1 MGVKN
6 LNKFLRET
14 CKNDSIRRVN
24 LSELS
29 GKKIAIDVSIYL
41 YKYQSQSLIENI
53 YSMLSIFYYYKIIP
67 IFIFDGKPPTEKTAV
82 LKKRKQNKLQAEAE
96 YNLLKIKLQE
106 NKNILV
112 QDKQE
117 IEETMQ
123 MLKKQ
128 FVYIKKNQ
136 ITKVKELISSYGAMY
151 FEAEGEADS
160 LCAQL
165 VIENKVWACLSEDMD
180 MFVYGANRVLRYL
193 SLINHTVVLY
203 DMEKLLNE
211 LDITQQE
218 LREICVL
225 SGNDYSNVEDV
236 CENKLRKVLKFFKK
250 YCLVEQ
256 TQKDTPCEKYGFYK
270 WLMKTKNNLIQDWES
285 LVKITKIFELEHE
298 HDQGIE
304 NNLTTVSNYMENF
317 NGKMD
322 KPLMQYILSED
333 GFIFP

>member
-1 MGVKN
+1 M
-6 LNKFLRET
+6 
-14 CKNDSIRRVN
+14 
-24 LSELS
+24 
-29 GKKIAIDVSIYL
+29 
-41 YKYQSQSLIENI
+41 
-53 YSMLSIFYYYKIIP
+53 
-67 IFIFDGKPPTEKTAV
+67 
-82 LKKRKQNKLQAEAE
+82 
-96 YNLLKIKLQE
+96 
-106 NKNILV
+106 
-112 QDKQE
+112 
-117 IEETMQ
+117 
-123 MLKKQ
+123 
-128 FVYIKKNQ
+128 
-136 ITKVKELISSYGAMY
+136 
-151 FEAEGEADS
+151 
-160 LCAQL
+160 CAQL
-165 VIENKVWACLSEDMD
+165 VIDNKVWACLSEDMD

-203 DMEKLLNE
+203 DTEKLLNE

-225 SGNDYSNVEDV
+225 SGNDYSDVEDG

-270 WLMKTKNNLIQDWES
+270 WLMKTKNNLIQDLES
-285 LVKITKIFELEHE
+285 LIKITKIFELEHD

>member
-1 MGVKN
+1 
-6 LNKFLRET
+6 
-14 CKNDSIRRVN
+14 
-24 LSELS
+24 
-29 GKKIAIDVSIYL
+29 
-41 YKYQSQSLIENI
+41 
-53 YSMLSIFYYYKIIP
+53 
-67 IFIFDGKPPTEKTAV
+67 
-82 LKKRKQNKLQAEAE
+82 
-96 YNLLKIKLQE
+96 
-106 NKNILV
+106 LV

-203 DMEKLLNE
+203 DTEKLLNE

-225 SGNDYSNVEDV
+225 SGNDYSDVEDGY
-236 CENKLRKVLKFFKK
+236 ENKLKKVLKLFKK

-256 TQKDTPCEKYGFYK
+256 TQKDNHYEKYGFYE
-270 WLMKTKNNLIQDWES
+270 WLMKIKNDLIQDWES
-285 LVKITKIFELEHE
+285 LIKITKIFEI
-298 HDQGIE
+298 DQEIE